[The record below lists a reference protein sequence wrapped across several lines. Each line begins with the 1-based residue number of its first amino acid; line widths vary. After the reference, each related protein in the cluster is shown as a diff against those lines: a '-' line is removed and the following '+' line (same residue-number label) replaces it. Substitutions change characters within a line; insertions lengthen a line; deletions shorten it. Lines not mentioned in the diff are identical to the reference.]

1 MKIIIPTF
9 EKIEWM
15 PPTVTLINKLV
26 SMGHEVIYITI
37 YPDNFFDNKRIINIP
52 LCNKK
57 LELQYRIKYIK
68 GISRLLWKW
77 DVFLKKIIAHRL
89 KSVVNNLLDNNS
101 ILWVVNEMTVMFA
114 GTSFLRDK
122 EYIFTIYELHK
133 KCFYSRNIVKAAQC
147 AKRVIVPE
155 YCRAHIMQA
164 WYGLKR
170 TPIVLPNK
178 SEIPEDI
185 PLSPESE
192 AIIEKMK
199 AIKKEGKT
207 IILYMGGI
215 NRERPLEPILEAIEN
230 SSKYCL
236 AVLGNR
242 STYLNTLEKKYNNIL
257 YLGYLQNPQHLNVAK
272 HADIGLLIYVGISS
286 KQSLNALFCAPNK
299 IFEYAGC
306 GLPVIANDIPG
317 LKYSIQLYEFGE
329 LADFSSKEDLLD
341 KLNILTGNYHMYQE
355 NAHVFFDSVSIDG
368 IIDTAINQITDLSV
382 N

>member
-1 MKIIIPTF
+1 MK
-9 EKIEWM
+9 
-15 PPTVTLINKLV
+15 
-26 SMGHEVIYITI
+26 
-37 YPDNFFDNKRIINIP
+37 
-52 LCNKK
+52 
-57 LELQYRIKYIK
+57 
-68 GISRLLWKW
+68 
-77 DVFLKKIIAHRL
+77 
-89 KSVVNNLLDNNS
+89 
-101 ILWVVNEMTVMFA
+101 
-114 GTSFLRDK
+114 
-122 EYIFTIYELHK
+122 
-133 KCFYSRNIVKAAQC
+133 
-147 AKRVIVPE
+147 
-155 YCRAHIMQA
+155 
-164 WYGLKR
+164 
-170 TPIVLPNK
+170 
-178 SEIPEDI
+178 
-185 PLSPESE
+185 
-192 AIIEKMK
+192 
-199 AIKKEGKT
+199 
-207 IILYMGGI
+207 
-215 NRERPLEPILEAIEN
+215 
-230 SSKYCL
+230 
-236 AVLGNR
+236 NR